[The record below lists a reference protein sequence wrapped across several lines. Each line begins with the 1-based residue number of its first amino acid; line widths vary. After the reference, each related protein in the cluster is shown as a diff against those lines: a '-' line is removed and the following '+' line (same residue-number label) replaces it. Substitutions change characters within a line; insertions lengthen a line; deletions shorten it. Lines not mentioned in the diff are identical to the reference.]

1 MHAELF
7 TGIHGHFDQ
16 RIVHGFLL
24 YVERDSKQEVAH
36 SFEREKDHN
45 LTFKWRAR
53 LFNLIFRLSLR
64 DLSWVII
71 NFLLNLF
78 NKTVFSVFFYI
89 LKAVLG
95 ASDRFIQL

>member
-1 MHAELF
+1 MDF
-7 TGIHGHFDQ
+7 C
-16 RIVHGFLL
+16 

-64 DLSWVII
+64 DLSWVIMI
-71 NFLLNLF
+71 FLLNLF
-78 NKTVFSVFFYI
+78 
-89 LKAVLG
+89 
-95 ASDRFIQL
+95 